1 MQATLGD
8 LQRARR
14 DLQDNGVCPTGLLDA
29 RLAQSWERS
38 LHAGLLP
45 LANHTMPDPVSGAH
59 FDEVL
64 HRNAELLAHAKPV
77 VDFLYG
83 QIRGSHCM
91 VVLADVQCLVLH
103 TQGDR
108 SFLDKAKRVALSPGA
123 SWHESNRGTNAV
135 GTAVTDGAPI
145 RIRGGEHF
153 LEQNNFLH
161 CSAAPI
167 FSAQGKVAGA
177 IDITGT
183 AIASHGHTLGLAS
196 MAARMI
202 ENSWLKASYPDHV
215 YFHLHR
221 HREGLDTPGEGI
233 IVMSEDGFV
242 VGANQE
248 AMRLLGA
255 ESGIPDATPLV
266 GYLQERVRD
275 LSNVIRSD
283 VEQLRLPNRQRL
295 YVRTRF
301 NRCESRRQAARTG
314 SGDGRLES
322 TAAAADALAA
332 TDTGDRRWQMASQKV
347 RRILDK
353 PIALLIQGESG
364 TGKEVFARAVHD
376 SGSRRGRPFVAINCA
391 AIPETLIEAELFGY
405 APGAYTG
412 ARKDGSLGRLREANG
427 GTLFLDE
434 IGDMPLVLQTRLLRV
449 LQERSVTP
457 LGGRPVDTDF
467 SLISATHQSLD
478 VAMAEGHFR
487 SDLFYRIN
495 GFNVRL
501 PALRE
506 HHALEDLIFRL
517 LEKFGAPR
525 GVAIEPTLLSAMRK
539 YLWPGNLRQLATTLQ
554 TACALLQLGEDE
566 FGWDHLADDM
576 VRNLSE
582 APSSAYWIESKGSSN
597 HGVGKEANVIAHTF
611 ASQGLSHASGDA
623 GRRAGNLRTLSAT
636 TVMAAVRACAGNVSE
651 AARQLQVSRE
661 TVYRYIRLSRAP
673 GR

>member
-1 MQATLGD
+1 MQATLRD

-45 LANHTMPDPVSGAH
+45 LANHAMPDPVSGTH

-77 VDFLYG
+77 VDFLYD

-103 TQGDR
+103 TRGDR

-135 GTAVTDGAPI
+135 GTAVTDRAPI

-153 LEQNNFLH
+153 LEQNSFLH

-167 FSAQGKVAGA
+167 FSAQGNVAGA

-215 YFHLHR
+215 HFHFHS
-221 HREGLDTPGEGI
+221 HREGLDTAGEGI
-233 IVMSEDGFV
+233 VIMSEDGFLI
-242 VGANQE
+242 GANQE
-248 AMRLLGA
+248 AMRRLGA
-255 ESGIPDATPLV
+255 VSGPDATPLM
-266 GYLQERVRD
+266 GYLQERLRD
-275 LSNVIRSD
+275 LSKVIRSD
-283 VEQLRLPNRQRL
+283 VEQLWLPNRQRL
-295 YVRTRF
+295 YVRARY
-301 NRCESRRQAARTG
+301 NRCELRRQSAQTG
-314 SGDGRLES
+314 GRKGRLES
-322 TAAAADALAA
+322 SASSADALAA
-332 TDTGDRRWQMASQKV
+332 IDTGDRRWQLASQKV

-376 SGSRRGRPFVAINCA
+376 SGPRRGKPFVAINCA

-412 ARKDGSLGRLREANG
+412 ARKGGSLGRLREANG

-467 SLISATHQSLD
+467 ALISATHQSLD
-478 VAMAEGHFR
+478 AAMAEGRFR

-495 GFNVRL
+495 GFNVHL
-501 PALRE
+501 PALRD
-506 HHALEDLIFRL
+506 HHALEDFIFL
-517 LEKFGAPR
+517 LLGKFGAPA
-525 GVAIEPTLLSAMRK
+525 GVAIEPTLLSAMRQ

-554 TACALLQLGEDE
+554 TACALLQPGEDE
-566 FGWDHLADDM
+566 IGWDHLADDM

-582 APSSAYWIESKGSSN
+582 APTDAYWSQSNGSSN
-597 HGVGKEANVIAHTF
+597 RSVGKVESVTLQTHACA
-611 ASQGLSHASGDA
+611 QGLSDASKGA
-623 GRRAGNLRTLSAT
+623 GLRAGNLRALSTT
-636 TVMAAVRACAGNVSE
+636 TVMAAVQACAGNVSA
-651 AARQLQVSRE
+651 AARQLQISRE
-661 TVYRYIRLSRAP
+661 TVYRYIRLSS
-673 GR
+673 GS